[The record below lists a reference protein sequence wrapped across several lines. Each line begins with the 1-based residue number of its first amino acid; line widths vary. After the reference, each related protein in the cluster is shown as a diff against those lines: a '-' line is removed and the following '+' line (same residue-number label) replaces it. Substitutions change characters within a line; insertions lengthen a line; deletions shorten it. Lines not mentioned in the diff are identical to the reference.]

1 MTIAQSLSRIGLIL
15 DVIGAVIFIVDSNR
29 LSGLLAGMVK
39 HIAEDHGRF
48 DSKKFTTEE
57 INDLQSKISSSR
69 SFTRWGYAFF
79 ITGFL
84 LQLLPN
90 FIK

>member
-1 MTIAQSLSRIGLIL
+1 VSAQTVSAFGLIL
-15 DVIGAVIFIVDSNR
+15 DVIGAIIFIFDSNR

-39 HIAEDHGRF
+39 HIAEDHGKW
-48 DSKKFTTEE
+48 DSTQFKKEDL
-57 INDLQSKISSSR
+57 NDLQNKINSSR

-79 ITGFL
+79 LIGFL
-84 LQLLPN
+84 LQLISN